1 MGPARSIVHG
11 IKEPGEMTM
20 MNNEPPGDYYD
31 YTETMQPERP
41 WMLPWHQKYVY
52 RIMHAK
58 RGGTGTYSADPAMAA
73 GRPPEHRYLYGDGA
87 ISELYLTFEDA
98 LKVIKRVHDITG
110 GVPQVVLLTGWQ
122 FEGHDSKY
130 PSWTCVNK
138 HLKREQDETALDSLR
153 WLIRE
158 ARQYNCLGNR
168 SRGIQ
173 ADSVTF

>member
-1 MGPARSIVHG
+1 MMSKVSIA
-11 IKEPGEMTM
+11 
-20 MNNEPPGDYYD
+20 N
-31 YTETMQPERP
+31 
-41 WMLPWHQKYVY
+41 
-52 RIMHAK
+52 
-58 RGGTGTYSADPAMAA
+58 
-73 GRPPEHRYLYGDGA
+73 
-87 ISELYLTFEDA
+87 DA